1 MVETSQEITE
11 LNVDMSCSGR
21 CDGCEK
27 YFRCSLPQK
36 DELLMRSRMENAR
49 QNLAGI
55 KHKIISI
62 GGKGGVGKT
71 LIAANLA
78 AAFALMGRR
87 VSVLDQ
93 VFDGPC
99 IPRMLGVEGEG
110 LGWSAE
116 GFIPIESP
124 MGIQVVSMGCIL
136 AEDEVVTWFHE
147 MKRNATEE
155 LLTQVV
161 YGERDYLIIDVPAG
175 TSSDTVN
182 VIQYIPDMDGAT
194 IVTVPSEVSQA
205 VAYKAI
211 VLLKEAKVPIFG
223 IFENMGTY
231 TCPGC
236 GEEVDLV
243 QSGGGKRLA
252 EKTGV
257 PFLGSIPVDSRV
269 AECADQG
276 EPVVARYPDS
286 EPARVI
292 KAAAERIERRI
303 WRG

>member
-1 MVETSQEITE
+1 MGQVIDQ
-11 LNVDMSCSGR
+11 LNVDMSCSGN

-27 YFRCSLPQK
+27 YFRCTLPKK
-36 DELLMRSRMENAR
+36 DELMMQSRMGAAR
-49 QNLAGI
+49 ETLSGI

-78 AAFALMGRR
+78 AAFAMKGRR
-87 VSVLDQ
+87 VTVLDQ

-99 IPRMLGVEGEG
+99 IPRMLGVEGQG
-110 LGWSAE
+110 LGWSKE
-116 GFIPIESP
+116 GFLPIESP
-124 MGIQVVSMGCIL
+124 LGIQVVSMGCIL
-136 AEDEVVTWFHE
+136 AEDEVVTWFHG

-161 YGERDYLIIDVPAG
+161 YGERDYLVIDVPAG

-182 VIQYIPDMDGAT
+182 VMQYIPNIDGAT

-211 VLLKEAKVPIFG
+211 VLLREAKVPIFG

-236 GEEVDLV
+236 GEKVDLI
-243 QSGGGKRLA
+243 QTGAGKRLS
-252 EKTGV
+252 EKTGI

-269 AECADQG
+269 AECADEG
-276 EPVVARYPDS
+276 DPVVSRYPES
-286 EPARVI
+286 EPARI
-292 KAAAERIERRI
+292 IREAADRIEKRI
-303 WRG
+303 WKG

>member
-1 MVETSQEITE
+1 MAQVIEQ
-11 LNVDMSCSGR
+11 LNVDSSCSGD
-21 CDGCEK
+21 CAGCER
-27 YFRCSLPQK
+27 YFRCTLPQK
-36 DELLMRSRMENAR
+36 DELMVQTRMQAAR
-49 QNLAGI
+49 ESLKGI
-55 KHKIISI
+55 KHKIISV

-78 AAFALMGRR
+78 AAFGLKGRK

-99 IPRMLGVEGEG
+99 IPRMLGVEGQG
-110 LGWSAE
+110 LGWSPE

-124 MGIQVVSMGCIL
+124 LGIQVISMGCIL

-147 MKRNATEE
+147 MKRSATEE
-155 LLTQVV
+155 LLTQVI

-182 VIQYIPDMDGAT
+182 VIQYIPDIDGAT
-194 IVTVPSEVSQA
+194 VVTVPSEVSQA

-211 VLLKEAKVPIFG
+211 VLLREAGVPVFG
-223 IFENMGTY
+223 IFENLAGFKCP
-231 TCPGC
+231 TCD
-236 GEEVDLV
+236 EEVDLI

-257 PFLGSIPVDSRV
+257 PFLGSIPIDSMV
-269 AECADQG
+269 AECADEG
-276 EPVVARYPDS
+276 EPIVARYPDS
-286 EPARVI
+286 EAARVM
-292 KAAAERIERRI
+292 KEGAERIERRI
-303 WRG
+303 WRE